1 MITKAFMKRTI
12 YIIVACITL
21 AACELET
28 SNNGKLDGNW
38 QLRQID
44 TLSTGGTT
52 DMSHSYIYWAVEN
65 HLLQV
70 RDIDDSNLTIFFQF
84 EKAGSQLTIQSP
96 YKVVTKDQLEAIE
109 DEETLRPFGIVGL
122 QDTFQFEEL
131 SGKVL
136 TLKNQ
141 FYRLHFRR
149 Y

>member
-1 MITKAFMKRTI
+1 
-12 YIIVACITL
+12 
-21 AACELET
+21 
-28 SNNGKLDGNW
+28 
-38 QLRQID
+38 
-44 TLSTGGTT
+44 
-52 DMSHSYIYWAVEN
+52 MSHSYIYWAVEN

-131 SGKVL
+131 NGKAL